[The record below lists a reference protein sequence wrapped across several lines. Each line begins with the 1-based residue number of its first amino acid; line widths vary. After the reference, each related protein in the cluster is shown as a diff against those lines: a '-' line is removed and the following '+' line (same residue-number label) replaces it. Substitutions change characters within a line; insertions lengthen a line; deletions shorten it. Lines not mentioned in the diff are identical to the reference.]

1 MKLATLKDGS
11 RDGRLAV
18 VSRNLQ
24 QACFA
29 GPIAPT
35 MRHAIEAWE
44 ATQPRL
50 LALYEQLNAG
60 HASDSF
66 AFDPAQA
73 MAPLPRT
80 FQFIDAS
87 AFLNHGRIMQKASGA
102 KSGLAPG
109 DFILVPR
116 QADDFR
122 GPVDDYEFPSEEDQ
136 CDFEGE
142 FAVITGDIAMGA
154 SAEQALAQVRLV
166 MMMNDISMR
175 RFTRKELQIGFGLI
189 RTKSATVFSPVAV
202 TTDELGDAWSDGRV
216 HLDLHV
222 LRNGAW
228 FGNPNGREMDFTLG
242 EIMAHIAYNRRIGAG
257 FVLGTGTVSNAE
269 HERVGSACLA
279 ERRALEIIKDGAP
292 TTPWMQYGE
301 SLRFDARGAE
311 GGSVFGAIDIK
322 FVQAASAAL
331 ALGRCRL
338 DEVGAVGEDVA
349 HLAVVPGTQAE
360 CYRTGRLQP

>member
-1 MKLATLKDGS
+1 MALSFTLTTVQQDAASFPLSIHFHSAHSMKVATLKDGS

-29 GPIAPT
+29 DPIAPT
-35 MRHAIEAWE
+35 MRHAIDAWE
-44 ATQPRL
+44 VTQPRL
-50 LALYEQLNAG
+50 QALYERLNAG
-60 HASDSF
+60 QALDPF
-66 AFDPAQA
+66 AFDPVQA

-122 GPVDDYEFPSEEDQ
+122 GPVDDYEFPSDEDQ

-154 SAEQALAQVRLV
+154 TAEQALAQVRLV
-166 MMMNDISMR
+166 MLMNDISMR

-189 RTKSATVFSPVAV
+189 RAKSATIFSPVAV
-202 TTDELGDAWSDGRV
+202 TTDELGDAWSGGRV
-216 HLDLHV
+216 HLDLQV
-222 LRNGAW
+222 SRNGEW
-228 FGNPNGREMDFTLG
+228 FGNPNGREMDFSLG
-242 EIMAHIAYNRRIGAG
+242 EIIAHIAYNRRIGAG

-269 HERVGSACLA
+269 HDKFGSACLA

-301 SLRFDARGAE
+301 RLRFDTQDAE
-311 GGSVFGAIDIK
+311 GGSIFGAIDVK
-322 FVQAASAAL
+322 FVRCASAS
-331 ALGRCRL
+331 
-338 DEVGAVGEDVA
+338 
-349 HLAVVPGTQAE
+349 QA
-360 CYRTGRLQP
+360 